1 LKVLKG
7 YGAPKNDHTTFY
19 CCVIRSNLG
28 YGAQVWNGNLTQA
41 QRNDIE
47 RVQKRALR
55 IIVPEYEYNR
65 ALQQCELKTF
75 WNVEMIYV
83 FVSSSRYQTN
93 HHINYIHSFLGNVL
107 RFNEE
112 KLEQIRT
119 NFITSSA
126 ELKDLNAVR

>member
-65 ALQQCELKTF
+65 ALQQCELKTLLERRDDLCF
-75 WNVEMIYV
+75 RLIKQISDEP
-83 FVSSSRYQTN
+83 S
-93 HHINYIHSFLGNVL
+93 HKLHS
-107 RFNEE
+107 
-112 KLEQIRT
+112 
-119 NFITSSA
+119 
-126 ELKDLNAVR
+126 